1 MKNNQCKKTSIGGQ
15 AVIEGVMMRGK
26 TSMAT
31 AVRAENGQILVETSR
46 IGQTANKNKFL
57 KIELDR
63 VDGLDLDAVVEATNI
78 INPIL
83 DDADLIKDEYI
94 LDISSRE
101 RG

>member
-1 MKNNQCKKTSIGGQ
+1 MESVIEQIRNLIDEPMKELEITVTSIEW
-15 AVIEGVMMRGK
+15 V
-26 TSMAT
+26 
-31 AVRAENGQILVETSR
+31 VE
-46 IGQTANKNKFL
+46 NKNKFL

-63 VDGLDLDAVVEATNI
+63 MNGLDLDAVVEATNI

>member
-1 MKNNQCKKTSIGGQ
+1 MEKVIEQIKNLIEEPMKELEITVTSI
-15 AVIEGVMMRGK
+15 EW
-26 TSMAT
+26 
-31 AVRAENGQILVETSR
+31 VEE
-46 IGQTANKNKFL
+46 NKNSFL

-63 VDGLDLDAVVEATNI
+63 VNGLDLDAVVEATNV

>member
-1 MKNNQCKKTSIGGQ
+1 MESVIKEIQNLIEEPMKKMDISVTSIEW
-15 AVIEGVMMRGK
+15 VE
-26 TSMAT
+26 
-31 AVRAENGQILVETSR
+31 ENR
-46 IGQTANKNKFL
+46 NKFL

-63 VDGLDLDAVVEATNI
+63 VNGLDLDTVVEATNI

>member
-1 MKNNQCKKTSIGGQ
+1 MESVIEEIKNLIEGPMRDMDITVTSIEW
-15 AVIEGVMMRGK
+15 VV
-26 TSMAT
+26 
-31 AVRAENGQILVETSR
+31 ENR
-46 IGQTANKNKFL
+46 NNFL

-63 VDGLDLDAVVEATNI
+63 VNGLDLDAVVEATNV

-83 DDADLIKDEYI
+83 DEADLISDEYI

>member
-1 MKNNQCKKTSIGGQ
+1 MENIIKEIQNLIEEPMKELEITVTSI
-15 AVIEGVMMRGK
+15 EW
-26 TSMAT
+26 
-31 AVRAENGQILVETSR
+31 VEE
-46 IGQTANKNKFL
+46 NKNSFL

-63 VDGLDLDAVVEATNI
+63 VNGLDLDAVVEATNI

>member
-1 MKNNQCKKTSIGGQ
+1 MEKISEQVRDLIYESMKKMDISVTS
-15 AVIEGVMMRGK
+15 
-26 TSMAT
+26 
-31 AVRAENGQILVETSR
+31 VEWVVE
-46 IGQTANKNKFL
+46 NKNKFL

-63 VDGLDLDAVVEATNI
+63 VNGLDLDTVVEATNI

-83 DDADLIKDEYI
+83 DEADLIKEEYI

>member
-1 MKNNQCKKTSIGGQ
+1 MESVVEKIKNLIEGPMQELEISVTSIEWVVENKNN
-15 AVIEGVMMRGK
+15 
-26 TSMAT
+26 
-31 AVRAENGQILVETSR
+31 
-46 IGQTANKNKFL
+46 FL

-63 VDGLDLDAVVEATNI
+63 VNGLDLDAVVEATNI

-83 DDADLIKDEYI
+83 DEADLIKDEYI

>member
-1 MKNNQCKKTSIGGQ
+1 MEK
-15 AVIEGVMMRGK
+15 VIEKIKQLIDEPMKELEIEV
-26 TSMAT
+26 TY
-31 AVRAENGQILVETSR
+31 IDWVEE
-46 IGQTANKNKFL
+46 NKNKFL

-63 VDGLDLDAVVEATNI
+63 VNGLDLDAVVEATNI

>member
-1 MKNNQCKKTSIGGQ
+1 MEI
-15 AVIEGVMMRGK
+15 VIEKIKNLIEEPMKELEITV
-26 TSMAT
+26 TNI
-31 AVRAENGQILVETSR
+31 EWVEE
-46 IGQTANKNKFL
+46 NKNKFL

-63 VDGLDLDAVVEATNI
+63 VNGLDLDAVVEATNV